1 MDSIPEDQC
10 SVCGHLPKVVRPSA
24 SVISSLARDCCRPH
38 CPTRNADH
46 DNAADDYEVATRN
59 QIGTSRPSN
68 RSFAGHA

>member
-10 SVCGHLPKVVRPSA
+10 SVCGHLPRVVRR
-24 SVISSLARDCCRPH
+24 IGKRDQFVGAGLLQAAL
-38 CPTRNADH
+38 TRNADH